1 MVHIFGVRNFLVNG
15 VGCPKL
21 ETEANVTQI
30 PIYFEN
36 FSSASRIL
44 QTLQPGN
51 KTICELALQYV
62 VILFIVVADWSD
74 CE

>member
-51 KTICELALQYV
+51 KQKLRVGTTVRRNSLHCR
-62 VILFIVVADWSD
+62 
-74 CE
+74 C